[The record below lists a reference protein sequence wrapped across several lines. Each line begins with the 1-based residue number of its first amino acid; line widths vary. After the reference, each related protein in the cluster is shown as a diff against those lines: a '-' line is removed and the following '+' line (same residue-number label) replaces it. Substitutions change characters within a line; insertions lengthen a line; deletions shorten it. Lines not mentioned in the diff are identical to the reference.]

1 MTTENKVVS
10 LEKKEDIAL
19 IRIDNPP
26 VNALSHAVRKG
37 ISDAFFHVA
46 GDEKIN
52 AIIIICAGRTFS
64 AGADIKEFGKPLEPP
79 GLGEV
84 LNRIEACPKPVIAA
98 IHGTTLGGGLETA
111 LACHFRIALSST
123 RMGLPEV
130 KLGLLPG
137 AGGTQRL
144 PRVVGVETALKMIT
158 SGSQVNA
165 AEALKTGLVD
175 KVVTEDLE
183 SGAMAFAREIIKD
196 GSPLKRV
203 SELVDKIVTVRGNA
217 SLFDDFRKS
226 MAKRT
231 RGFDAPEACVKAVE
245 AAVNKPFMEGLAYER
260 VLFEELM
267 ADTQSAAQRY
277 YFFAERQTVKIPD
290 IPEDTAVFD
299 IGRAAVIGAG
309 TMGGGIAMN
318 FVNAGIPVT
327 LVETSQEILERGLGV
342 IRKNYDISAARGKMN
357 IEDVD
362 RRMALISGT
371 LSMDDIAGADIV
383 IEAVYENMELK
394 KAVFSKLDQICDPDT
409 IMATNTSYLDVNAIA
424 AETSRPG
431 YVLGLH
437 FFSPANVMRLLEIVR
452 AERTSRQVLATC
464 LALAKK
470 INKLPVV
477 VGVCFG
483 FAGNRMFAQRKR
495 ESDALI
501 LEGALPSRVD
511 KVLYDFGFPMGP
523 FALNDLIGLD
533 LGWRRETSTGATIRE
548 RLCEM
553 GRLGQ
558 KSGAGY
564 YRYDSASRTPL
575 ADPEIE
581 RLIRDFAREKNI
593 PQREIADREI
603 IERCIYPVI
612 NEGAR
617 ILEEGIVTRASD
629 LDVIWVNGYG
639 WPAYRGGPMF
649 YADNIG
655 LGKVLESMKSYHARL
670 GDEWKPAALLEK
682 MVSKGKLFVKSG

>member
-37 ISDAFFHVA
+37 ISDALFHVA

-203 SELVDKIVTVRGNA
+203 SELVDKIVTARGNA

-267 ADTQSAAQRY
+267 AGTQSAAQRY